1 MQLVARL
8 ERIGL
13 AFSSWTERW
22 IPDSWIVCMGLTAVA
37 FGLAWTGG
45 GASIG
50 DSLVAWGDGTWVLLE
65 LAMQFTLATI
75 AAHACVSSPVVYG
88 LFDRFARIPDPE
100 RPGQAVALLAA
111 TSIAVSFV
119 NWAVSVVGCALLAA
133 FLCRRN
139 PKADIRLLAACS
151 LLGMGTVWHGG
162 LSGSAPLILAT
173 PGNPL
178 LEPAIGSPIV
188 DRLYPITE
196 TILIPFNLV
205 YLLVVGI
212 VAVVAAVCLHPTE
225 RAVTLS
231 PEKLAAI
238 LPKPGSDA
246 AGDALDFVDLADA
259 DADLDR
265 PARRIDSF
273 RGWSLMAAC
282 LLLYP
287 LGHSLAT
294 RGFGATWTINAYN
307 TLFLALALLLHPSP
321 TSFLRACRDGV
332 GPAWGIIVQF
342 PFYAGIFGLIQN
354 TGLGDWLGAL
364 FAAVA
369 SPDSFNVVVY
379 VYSAIMN
386 LFVPS
391 AGSKW
396 LIEAPYLI
404 PAANQVGVSTT
415 SVLLAYA
422 YGDSTT
428 NLVQPF
434 LAIPVLS
441 ILRMRFGEIAGYMM
455 IISLPCFLVTLIA
468 MALMPTGL

>member
-1 MQLVARL
+1 MGLVARL

-13 AFSSWTERW
+13 AFSAWTERW

-37 FGLAWTGG
+37 FVLAWTGG
-45 GASIG
+45 EAPIG
-50 DSLVAWGDGTWVLLE
+50 ESLVAWGDGTWVLLE

-88 LFDRFARIPDPE
+88 LFDRIARLPDPE
-100 RPGQAVALLAA
+100 RPGQAVALIA
-111 TSIAVSFV
+111 TISIAVSFV
-119 NWAVSVVGCALLAA
+119 NWAVSVVGCALLTA
-133 FLCRRN
+133 FVCRRN
-139 PKADIRLLAACS
+139 PKADVRLLAASS

-178 LEPAIGSPIV
+178 LDPAIGEPIV
-188 DRLYPITE
+188 DRLLPITE

-205 YLLVVGI
+205 YLLVVGV
-212 VAVVAAVCLHPTE
+212 VAVVAAVALHPTG

-231 PEKLAAI
+231 SEKLAAI
-238 LPKPGSDA
+238 LPTPISDSSMDASDSGGSDA
-246 AGDALDFVDLADA
+246 E
-259 DADLDR
+259 LDR
-265 PARRIDSF
+265 PARRIDAF
-273 RGWSLMAAC
+273 RGWSFMAAC

-364 FAAVA
+364 FAGVA
-369 SPDSFNVVVY
+369 SAESFNVVVY

-396 LIEAPYLI
+396 LIEAPYLV
-404 PAANQVGVSTT
+404 PAAHQVGVSTT

-455 IISLPCFLVTLIA
+455 IVSLPCFLVTLIA
-468 MALMPTGL
+468 MKLMPTSL